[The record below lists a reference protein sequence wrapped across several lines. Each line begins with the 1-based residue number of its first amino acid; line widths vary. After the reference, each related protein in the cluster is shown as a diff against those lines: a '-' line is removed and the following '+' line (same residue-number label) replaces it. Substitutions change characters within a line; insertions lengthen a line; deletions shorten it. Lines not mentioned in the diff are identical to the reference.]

1 VLERMRPNENLTT
14 MPHLLSWEIVP
25 EATFHCMCLECT
37 MPAQLANDSTG
48 ERQLTPVHNWNVCT
62 HVPCAGDG
70 ERRCELYPCVNAL
83 YTHKTEVRPAM
94 LLQEIDGIAEG
105 VFAREDIEAGTFVLD
120 FGELRLATSIES
132 SAQWCGW
139 RLRFDV
145 ESKLSSVTKT
155 FVVKDSEFRDCGDS
169 GIAREGKVNSTCCR
183 VHKNA
188 ELVPDSGGVRMYVRT
203 TRQVRADSEI
213 LVMYHPARGFF
224 GGVQGRCRCGLCE
237 KRTPECG
244 A

>member
-1 VLERMRPNENLTT
+1 LRT
-14 MPHLLSWEIVP
+14 LSVP
-25 EATFHCMCLECT
+25 
-37 MPAQLANDSTG
+37 
-48 ERQLTPVHNWNVCT
+48 
-62 HVPCAGDG
+62 
-70 ERRCELYPCVNAL
+70 VNAL